1 MEGVIGRARV
11 RVKTRYHARRRIGRI
26 SVAVSGEAGSSLLR
40 AGVCRY
46 NPGPIMDACNMTNS
60 SLPGEVAT
68 ILAPGEPP
76 PFEVH
81 NEAGG
86 APVLLLCDHAARF
99 VPGALNNLGLSEAE
113 LSRHVAWDI
122 GIAEVTRDLAQRL
135 DAPAVLSH
143 FSRLIIDP
151 NRALDDPT
159 LIPQL
164 SDGVIVPGN
173 RDLSEAARQL
183 RFSSF
188 HQAYHEAIKQRLDIM
203 AARGPAP
210 AIISMHSFT
219 PVMKGLERPW
229 QIGILWN
236 RDSRLPA
243 PLIATLRAQG
253 LIVGDNE
260 PYSGRDNHG
269 YTLHVH
275 SEPRGLANVLIEVR
289 QDLIDTHHGARE
301 WAERLHRALGSA
313 LSDPTVHEARRG
325 T

>member
-1 MEGVIGRARV
+1 
-11 RVKTRYHARRRIGRI
+11 
-26 SVAVSGEAGSSLLR
+26 
-40 AGVCRY
+40 
-46 NPGPIMDACNMTNS
+46 MDASNMAKFC
-60 SLPGEVAT
+60 LPAEAPA
-68 ILAPGEPP
+68 ILAPDEPA

-81 NEAGG
+81 NQSGG

-99 VPGALNNLGLSEAE
+99 VPRALKNLGLSEAE

-135 DAPAVLSH
+135 DASAVLSH
-143 FSRLIIDP
+143 FSRLVIDP
-151 NRALDDPT
+151 NRAMDDPT

-173 RDLSEAARQL
+173 RDLEEVARRA
-183 RFSSF
+183 RFSIF
-188 HQAYHEAIKQRLDIM
+188 HQAYHETIRRKLDAM

-229 QIGILWN
+229 KIGILWN
-236 RDSRLPA
+236 RDSRLPV
-243 PLIATLRAQG
+243 PLMATLRAQG
-253 LIVGDNE
+253 ITVGDNE

-275 SEPRGLANVLIEVR
+275 AEPRGFANVLSRAKSSSPVRPAIRMLSLALMSRRPPFPEVVPMSP
-289 QDLIDTHHGARE
+289 GAR
-301 WAERLHRALGSA
+301 L
-313 LSDPTVHEARRG
+313 
-325 T
+325 